1 MGHTQQSGA
10 ACFDREKALE
20 GVEGDLELMGEI
32 AEIFIEDC
40 PRLVRCVRDAVEAND
55 AAMLADTA
63 HALKGSIGVFA
74 AEVATD
80 LAAQLEH
87 KGRAGSLDGSR
98 GLIEALEAE
107 VTGLLRELADF
118 VRA

>member
-1 MGHTQQSGA
+1 MGHTQQRGA

-32 AEIFIEDC
+32 AEIFIDDC
-40 PRLVRCVRDAVEAND
+40 PRLVRSVRDALEAND
-55 AAMLADTA
+55 AAALSDAA
-63 HALKGSIGVFA
+63 HALKGSTGVFA

-80 LAAQLEH
+80 LAAQLEQQ
-87 KGRAGSLDGSR
+87 GRAGSLDGAR
-98 GLIEALEAE
+98 AMIEELEAE
-107 VTGLLRELADF
+107 VARLLPALADF